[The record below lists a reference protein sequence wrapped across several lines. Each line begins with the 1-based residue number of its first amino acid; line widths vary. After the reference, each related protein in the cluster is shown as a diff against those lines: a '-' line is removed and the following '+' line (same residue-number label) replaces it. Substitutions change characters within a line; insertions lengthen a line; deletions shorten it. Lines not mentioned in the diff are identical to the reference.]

1 LLAVAIAV
9 MGAGRGWAQTFSGA
23 VALTDNHPSEAV
35 VLQPMAH
42 ADPAAPLKMEV
53 TLGLRNRAALDQ
65 LLQDQHNPASP
76 RYHQWLTSAQFA
88 ARFGPSQRLDAQG
101 FKVIATSLAQRYVR
115 FSGAVADAERAFGT
129 NIMAFGDGTAYS
141 NITDPAIPARF
152 SGVIS
157 RIAGLDN
164 FMHTVA
170 GSYGPAMLETTA
182 AESAWTVGPL
192 ALLDSGPALS
202 LPESGRVKPAPGVIV
217 GGVGPAFGPSDFRSF
232 YDEDPLISAGIT
244 GAGGDC
250 LAIVG
255 DSNYTAGAVSLFN
268 STFSLPASS
277 ITTVLVNSV
286 NPGLNANQDE
296 ALLNLEWS
304 HAVAPGAPNRFYL
317 GNDATAS
324 PNGPIVDAVARAV
337 SDNACGVISVSFA
350 LCGGSAAFF
359 MGVVSPIYTQ
369 AAMQGQSIFVSSG
382 DWGAA
387 GLIFDGT
394 HCVVATSR
402 HVNDLGSD
410 PNVTQVGGTGFNP
423 NFAFGNNVGHVAE
436 SVWNDSA
443 GSGGATGGGVS
454 PTYAKPSYQKG
465 PGVPSDGQR
474 DVPDVA
480 LIASPN
486 NPGSFWGGT
495 SSGSPQSNAASAGPA
510 SRRPPG
516 RELPN

>member
-1 LLAVAIAV
+1 MLAIAV
-9 MGAGRGWAQTFSGA
+9 LGAGRAWAQTFSGA

-35 VLQPMAH
+35 TLQPVAH

-88 ARFGPSQRLDAQG
+88 ARFGPSQLDLDAVAQWLDAQG
-101 FKVIATSLAQRYVR
+101 FKVTATSLAQRYVR
-115 FSGAVADAERAFGT
+115 FSGAVAGAERAFGT

-157 RIAGLDN
+157 RIGGLDN
-164 FMHTVA
+164 FLHTVA
-170 GSYGPAMLETTA
+170 ASHWPSMRQTTA
-182 AESAWTVGPL
+182 AQSVWTAGPL
-192 ALLDSGPALS
+192 AWLDSGPGLS
-202 LPESGRVKPAPGVIV
+202 LPESGALKPLPGVIV
-217 GGVGPAFGPSDFRSF
+217 GGVGPAFGPFDFRSF
-232 YDEDPLISAGIT
+232 YNEDSLISAGIT

-277 ITTVLVNSV
+277 ITTVLVDSV
-286 NPGLNANQDE
+286 SPGLNADQDE
-296 ALLNLEWS
+296 ALLDLEWS

-324 PNGPIVDAVARAV
+324 PNGSIVDAIARAV
-337 SDNACGVISVSFA
+337 SDNACGAISVSFS
-350 LCGGSAAFF
+350 LCGSSAAFF
-359 MGVVSPIYTQ
+359 LGVVSPIYTQ

-387 GLIFDGT
+387 GLILDGT
-394 HCVVATSR
+394 HNVWSR
-402 HVNDLGSD
+402 LRPMS
-410 PNVTQVGGTGFNP
+410 TTW
-423 NFAFGNNVGHVAE
+423 AAI
-436 SVWNDSA
+436 
-443 GSGGATGGGVS
+443 
-454 PTYAKPSYQKG
+454 PT
-465 PGVPSDGQR
+465 
-474 DVPDVA
+474 
-480 LIASPN
+480 
-486 NPGSFWGGT
+486 
-495 SSGSPQSNAASAGPA
+495 
-510 SRRPPG
+510 
-516 RELPN
+516 